1 MTEPLNIEAW
11 SQQTQ
16 RICRQTLEKLEAILH
31 QVDTSEIRID
41 DAKGVYNLANSIAAI
56 SKSVHLL
63 EMSSRDRQSVIAELK
78 HEFQMECR
86 RVLSGEPELLEGM
99 LQVLD
104 RVEDHLTLD
113 KR

>member
-1 MTEPLNIEAW
+1 MTEPLNIDAW

-16 RICRQTLEKLEAILH
+16 KICRQTLGKLEAILH
-31 QVDTSEIRID
+31 QVDTSQIRID

-63 EMSSRDRQSVIAELK
+63 EMSSRDRQSIIAEIK
-78 HEFQMECR
+78 HEFQNECK

-99 LQVLD
+99 MTVLQ
-104 RVEDHLTLD
+104 RVEDQLSLER
-113 KR
+113 K